1 MLEPVHLAF
10 GMKDCSEMSVKN
22 NVDDSNMLTYDK
34 KRTLSTQE
42 SYGISPGEEIWLNQS
57 GFEVPY
63 TLYHTDKYM
72 ELAHQIVEVIV
83 SPDTAIGFMHGI
95 ISVPVDLAYLTR
107 AVFDTENN
115 FKRQGETFRL
125 LNAIKNGLANENNI
139 NKAINKI
146 LDCFYTYIP
155 EKTRGKIYSRIG
167 GSVAGRA
174 ITNSVIS
181 GRIATTIAGRSSL
194 YIKFKGGIIGNILL
208 LGGMTERAIY
218 SSWGLNADCPEIY
231 NLLYPDNLDLLY
243 FLVEPLMEP
252 FIESMKIR
260 ENEGQTAFNELMEI
274 VVDEIK
280 KE

>member
-1 MLEPVHLAF
+1 
-10 GMKDCSEMSVKN
+10 MKDCSEISVKN
-22 NVDDSNMLTYDK
+22 NEDDSNMPIYDK
-34 KRTLSTQE
+34 KRTLSTQG
-42 SYGISPGEEIWLNQS
+42 SYGVYAGEGIWLNPS
-57 GFEVPY
+57 DFEAPY

-72 ELAHQIVEVIV
+72 ELAQQIVEVII

-125 LNAIKNGLANENNI
+125 LNAIKSGLANENNI

-155 EKTRGKIYSRIG
+155 EKTREKIYSRIG
-167 GSVAGRA
+167 GSVTGRA

-194 YIKFKGGIIGNILL
+194 YIKCKGGLIGNILL

-218 SSWGLNADCPEIY
+218 SSWELNTDCPEIY

-243 FLVEPLMEP
+243 FLVEPLMAP
-252 FIESMKIR
+252 FIESIKIR
-260 ENEGQTAFNELMEI
+260 EREGQTTFNELMEI
-274 VVDEIK
+274 VVNEIK
-280 KE
+280 RK

>member
-1 MLEPVHLAF
+1 MVLFLF
-10 GMKDCSEMSVKN
+10 
-22 NVDDSNMLTYDK
+22 L
-34 KRTLSTQE
+34 
-42 SYGISPGEEIWLNQS
+42 
-57 GFEVPY
+57 F
-63 TLYHTDKYM
+63 
-72 ELAHQIVEVIV
+72 
-83 SPDTAIGFMHGI
+83 
-95 ISVPVDLAYLTR
+95 DLVYLTR

-208 LGGMTERAIY
+208 FGWNDRESHFTHHGDLMQTVLKYTICYIQIILIY
-218 SSWGLNADCPEIY
+218 SIF
-231 NLLYPDNLDLLY
+231 LL
-243 FLVEPLMEP
+243 
-252 FIESMKIR
+252 SH
-260 ENEGQTAFNELMEI
+260 
-274 VVDEIK
+274 
-280 KE
+280 

>member
-1 MLEPVHLAF
+1 M
-10 GMKDCSEMSVKN
+10 
-22 NVDDSNMLTYDK
+22 
-34 KRTLSTQE
+34 
-42 SYGISPGEEIWLNQS
+42 
-57 GFEVPY
+57 
-63 TLYHTDKYM
+63 
-72 ELAHQIVEVIV
+72 
-83 SPDTAIGFMHGI
+83 
-95 ISVPVDLAYLTR
+95 
-107 AVFDTENN
+107 
-115 FKRQGETFRL
+115 
-125 LNAIKNGLANENNI
+125 
-139 NKAINKI
+139 
-146 LDCFYTYIP
+146 
-155 EKTRGKIYSRIG
+155 
-167 GSVAGRA
+167 AGRA